1 MIYYSNKNELLT
13 DNISALNINAKD
25 VGGSGDSFLTSTSM
39 AKIVGASIW
48 ESAYLGSIVAA
59 IQVSR
64 VGNVPIKKDE
74 LIKEIDF

>member
-1 MIYYSNKNELLT
+1 
-13 DNISALNINAKD
+13 
-25 VGGSGDSFLTSTSM
+25 M